1 MIYIILFLIIVSLCV
16 LLYLQQIAFSK
27 QQKEMITALIAKSSK
42 DYIEIKREEK
52 PKEKEK
58 PIFPDLPIEDVP
70 DEKFEDVIFRDLE
83 EKDE

>member
-42 DYIEIKREEK
+42 EYVEIKREEQ
-52 PKEKEK
+52 PKEPEK
-58 PIFPDLPIEDVP
+58 PIFPDLPLDEVP
-70 DEKFEDVIFRDLE
+70 DDKFEDVIFKDLE